1 MEVMEEFQVK
11 EVEVEVEVGA
21 VELHVLVAREG
32 VGVGELYVKHV

>member
-11 EVEVEVEVGA
+11 EVEVEVGA